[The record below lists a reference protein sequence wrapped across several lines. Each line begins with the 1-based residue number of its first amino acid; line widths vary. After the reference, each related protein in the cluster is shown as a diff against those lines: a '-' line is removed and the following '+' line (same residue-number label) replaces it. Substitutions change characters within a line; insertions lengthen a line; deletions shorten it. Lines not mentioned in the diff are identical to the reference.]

1 MVVKPSHH
9 EPAEFVPPNLVA
21 VAGVHHT
28 VTSPYLT
35 VREVAEL
42 ARCEHKAV
50 RRAITDGR
58 LRAFQPANRLLIR
71 EDDALAWIEG
81 SPTVVPADRP
91 PQRRRTSRSSRAVV
105 GSVADL
111 KAIERQVTTT

>member
-1 MVVKPSHH
+1 
-9 EPAEFVPPNLVA
+9 
-21 VAGVHHT
+21 

-50 RRAITDGR
+50 RRAITAGR
-58 LRAFQPANRLLIR
+58 LRAFQPVNRLLIR
-71 EDDALAWIEG
+71 EDDARAWIEG
-81 SPTVVPADRP
+81 RLVTQAAECQPA
-91 PQRRRTSRSSRAVV
+91 RRRASSSSRAAAR

-111 KAIERQVTTT
+111 KAIERQVTAT

>member
-1 MVVKPSHH
+1 M
-9 EPAEFVPPNLVA
+9 
-21 VAGVHHT
+21 
-28 VTSPYLT
+28 TSPYLT

-58 LRAFQPANRLLIR
+58 LRAFQPANRFLIR
-71 EDDALAWIEG
+71 EVDARAWIEG
-81 SPTVVPADRP
+81 RLAAEPAEPSSRP
-91 PQRRRTSRSSRAVV
+91 RRTPNPARAAR

-111 KAIERQVTTT
+111 KAIERQVATS

>member
-1 MVVKPSHH
+1 LTPTAWERETHTSAVD
-9 EPAEFVPPNLVA
+9 AEF
-21 VAGVHHT
+21 T

-35 VREVAEL
+35 IREVAEL

-58 LRAFQPANRLLIR
+58 LRAFQPANRLLVR
-71 EDDALAWIEG
+71 EEDALTWIEG
-81 SPTVVPADRP
+81 SLPAVPAEP
-91 PQRRRTSRSSRAVV
+91 SPQRRRTPRPSHSGR

-111 KAIERQVTTT
+111 KAIERRLKAS

>member
-1 MVVKPSHH
+1 
-9 EPAEFVPPNLVA
+9 
-21 VAGVHHT
+21 

-42 ARCEHKAV
+42 ARCQHKAV

-71 EDDALAWIEG
+71 EEDARAWIEG
-81 SPTVVPADRP
+81 CLATPPAEDP
-91 PQRRRTSRSSRAVV
+91 PQRRRSSRPSRSVR

-111 KAIERQVTTT
+111 KAIERQVTAS